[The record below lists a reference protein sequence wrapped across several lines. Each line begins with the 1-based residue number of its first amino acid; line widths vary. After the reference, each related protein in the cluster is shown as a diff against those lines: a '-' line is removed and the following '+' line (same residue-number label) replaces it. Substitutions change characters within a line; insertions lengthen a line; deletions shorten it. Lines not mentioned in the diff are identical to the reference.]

1 MMQMNLFIKQKK
13 SHRYRKQTYS
23 YQREKGIGRDKLGAC
38 DYQIQT
44 TKYKIEKTRPY

>member
-1 MMQMNLFIKQKK
+1 MNLLTKQKK
-13 SHRYRKQTYS
+13 PHRYRKQTYG

-44 TKYKIEKTRPY
+44 TKYKIDKKQCPTE